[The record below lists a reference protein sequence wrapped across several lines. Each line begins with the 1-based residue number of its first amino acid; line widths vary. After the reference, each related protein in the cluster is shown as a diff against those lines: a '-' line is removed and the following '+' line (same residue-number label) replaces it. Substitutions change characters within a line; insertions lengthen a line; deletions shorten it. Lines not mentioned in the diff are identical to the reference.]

1 MRIVVDTNVLLPSL
15 SPRSSMHWLFADI
28 LAERFTLCVT
38 TDILNEY
45 AEIFER
51 KLGGSKRAIAVMDL
65 IMTMPNLLLV
75 NKFYFW
81 QAIEK
86 DTDDN
91 KFVDCAVAANARY
104 LISNDSDFNEL
115 KRKPLFEVE
124 VLTFDDFE
132 KTYKNIK

>member
-15 SPRSSMHWLFADI
+15 SPRSSMHWLFTDI

-45 AEIFER
+45 AEIFEE
-51 KLGGSKRAIAVMDL
+51 KLRSSQASIAVMDL

-75 NKFYFW
+75 NKYYFW
-81 QAIEK
+81 QAIER

-104 LISNDSDFNEL
+104 LVSDDKHFNEL
-115 KRKPLFEVE
+115 KRKPLFEVKI
-124 VLTFDDFE
+124 VTFDTFE
-132 KTYKNIK
+132 KEYKNI

>member
-45 AEIFER
+45 AEIFEE
-51 KLGGSKRAIAVMDL
+51 KLRSSQASIAVMDL

-75 NKFYFW
+75 NKYYFW
-81 QAIEK
+81 QAIER

-104 LISNDSDFNEL
+104 LVSDDRHFNEL
-115 KRKPLFEVE
+115 KRKPLFEVK
-124 VLTFDDFE
+124 VV
-132 KTYKNIK
+132 TYKTFAKTHRNK